1 MDAHDNAGCG
11 RLSTDRRT
19 LLAGLGAAAMAA
31 MGGEA
36 LARSR
41 QPFFAR
47 HGQPIGIQLGSLGSV
62 AGRDVDATF
71 ARLAQIGYR
80 EIELT
85 SLLGL
90 PAAQFGAAAKRAGL
104 AISSLHLPLMA
115 MGGAGALSML
125 SEPAR
130 IADALG
136 ALGARW
142 AVAPILLIPAGFRP
156 QPGEGMEA
164 AISRTVT
171 SAGADIWKQTA
182 EVLNRKGE
190 ELRKVGI
197 GVAYHNHNLDFAPIS
212 RATGGQTT
220 GWEIL
225 WRETQ
230 PDLVGYELDIGW
242 VQLAGLDPVL
252 FLDKARGRV
261 KLLHV
266 RDMSA
271 SQPRGYRVAMGSPA
285 VGTGTL
291 DWQRILPA
299 AYRAG
304 ARHFLV
310 EQEPGAGIV
319 PIDAASDAYTFLSRL
334 RA

>member
-1 MDAHDNAGCG
+1 MPF
-11 RLSTDRRT
+11 TDRRS
-19 LLAGLGAAAMAA
+19 LLAGMGAAAALA
-31 MGGEA
+31 ISGEA
-36 LARSR
+36 AARPR
-41 QPFFAR
+41 RPFFAR
-47 HGQPIGIQLGSLGSV
+47 HGQAIGIQLGSLGSV
-62 AGRDVDATF
+62 PGRDIDGTF

-90 PAAQFGAAAKRAGL
+90 QPSQIGTAAARAGL
-104 AISSLHLPLMA
+104 TISSMHLPLMG
-115 MGGAGALSML
+115 MGGPNTLSLM
-125 SEPAR
+125 SEAPR

-136 ALGARW
+136 ALGAKW

-164 AISRTVT
+164 AISRTIAA
-171 SAGADIWKQTA
+171 AGEEIWKQTA
-182 EVLNRKGE
+182 EALNKKGE

-212 RATGGQTT
+212 RAKGGKTT
-220 GWEIL
+220 GWDIL

-242 VQLAGLDPVL
+242 VQLAGIDPVR
-252 FLDKARGRV
+252 FLSKVKGRI
-261 KLLHV
+261 KLLHI
-266 RDMSA
+266 RDMSER
-271 SQPRGYRVAMGSPA
+271 QPRGYRVAMGSPT
-285 VGTGTL
+285 VGTGLL
-291 DWQRILPA
+291 DWGHILPA

-310 EQEPGAGIV
+310 EQEPETGTA
-319 PIDAASDAYTFLSRL
+319 PIDGVTNAFTFLSRL
-334 RA
+334 RG